1 MTQNFL
7 RATVEALRARVIF
20 LCALAAGLGLVA
32 AGCGGGNAVPSGLAG
47 VCSEPL
53 PLPNSYE
60 ASGDIIAD
68 NGVRPDADGFGV
80 ENYGNCG
87 QQNLTV
93 AAMSDLFG
101 AQQVCLSG
109 GGADCQL
116 DPAAEKWMQVTNEQ
130 MAGGHCMGFS
140 VAALRFYSGNLSP
153 DDYGADQTFDLDV
166 GNNRDLQ
173 SLIAEGWV
181 YQFLPRVTDQE
192 LTGPP
197 NAILSAIVDGLDA
210 DGSNREE
217 AYSNGGPLYTIKI
230 FNADGGH
237 AITPYAVED
246 KGDGQYAVLV
256 YDNNYPGIT
265 RAVEFDTNENT
276 WRYNAAT
283 KPGVAEALYTGD
295 AGHPLNM
302 RLDPTGPGETSP
314 QPFDFTNS
322 PNVGAGS
329 AGSAG
334 STLYNQISLIGNPAN
349 HAHLLVQDSQG
360 RMTGFVKGEIVN
372 QIPGVQVQQIASLD
386 NWAKTPEPNY
396 LIPASMKE
404 VTVFIDGSDLEKP
417 DEEKLTLIGQGFYT
431 EVSDLKLTPGQ
442 RDGVYF
448 TGDGKG
454 FVYRTAP
461 GHDQSPTVASAI
473 AKGDNAYA
481 FAAKA
486 LGVEGGSQLTMY
498 IDPSLNAFVL
508 DTTGTTPVKS
518 QDGYADYF
526 ISAVRATPSAETT
539 WVNGE
544 KPILLKPKQQAI
556 IDYGHLP
563 PANKNVPVYTGD
575 SPLQLDQ
582 AKIQYL
588 QPEK

>member
-1 MTQNFL
+1 M
-7 RATVEALRARVIF
+7 RVRVGF
-20 LCALAAGLGLVA
+20 LCVLTACVGLPA
-32 AGCGGGNAVPSGLAG
+32 AGCGGGTSSVPSRLAG
-47 VCSEPL
+47 VCADPL
-53 PLPNSYE
+53 ALPDSYE

-68 NGVRPDADGFGV
+68 NGFRPERDGFGV

-87 QQNLTV
+87 QQNLT
-93 AAMSDLFG
+93 AGAMSNLFG

-109 GGADCQL
+109 SGVDCQL
-116 DPAAEKWMQVTNEQ
+116 DPAAEKWMEITNQQ

-140 VAALRFYSGNLSP
+140 VAALRFYSGNLAAAE
-153 DDYGADQTFDLDV
+153 YGADQTFDLDV
-166 GNNRDLQ
+166 GNNRNLQ
-173 SLIAEGWV
+173 SLIAAGWV
-181 YQFLPRVTDQE
+181 YQFLPRVTEEE

-197 NAILSAIVDGLDA
+197 NAILNAIVDGLDRDGTKA
-210 DGSNREE
+210 D
-217 AYSNGGPLYTIKI
+217 SNGGPLYTIKI

-237 AITPYAVED
+237 AVTPYAVED

-265 RAVEFDTNENT
+265 RAIEFDTNENT
-276 WRYNAAT
+276 WSYNAAT

-295 AGHPLNM
+295 PEHPFNM
-302 RLDPTGPGETSP
+302 RLDPTGPGETTP

-322 PNVGAGS
+322 PNAGTGS
-329 AGSAG
+329 AGSAR

-349 HAHLLVQDSQG
+349 HAHLLIRDAKG
-360 RMTGFVKGEIVN
+360 RVTGFVKGKIVN
-372 QIPGVQVQQIASLD
+372 QIPGVQVQQIASFD

-431 EVSDLKLTPGQ
+431 EVSELKMTPGQ

-473 AKGDNAYA
+473 AKGNNAYA

-518 QDGYADYF
+518 QGGYAAYVL
-526 ISAVRATPSAETT
+526 SAVKSTPSGDTT
-539 WVNGE
+539 WVNG
-544 KPILLKPKQQAI
+544 KKAILLKPKQQAI

-563 PANKNVPVYTGD
+563 RANKNVPVYTGD
-575 SPLQLDQ
+575 SPLELDQ